1 MPKVQNVLACRYV
14 LKLIPP
20 TYAFSIA
27 YFGTNGISSGK
38 GNKNG
43 EPTSEILKIIIVKWK
58 NRTEY
63 FIQRGI
69 SYERNNQK

>member
-27 YFGTNGISSGK
+27 HFGTNGISSGE

-43 EPTSEILKIIIVKWK
+43 EPTSEILKIIIVK
-58 NRTEY
+58 
-63 FIQRGI
+63 
-69 SYERNNQK
+69 